1 MERQIELSEPSNAQ
15 RQGRMGDYRKKKKT
29 IKGTCFTA
37 IKQSYAT
44 NSWTYKYH
52 CSEFKV
58 RTKLFDGLAVCPIP
72 RNNTGA

>member
-1 MERQIELSEPSNAQ
+1 MERQIGLSEPSNAQ
-15 RQGRMGDYRKKKKT
+15 RQGRMGDYRKKN
-29 IKGTCFTA
+29 IKGTYFTA

-44 NSWTYKYH
+44 NSWTCKYH

-58 RTKLFDGLAVCPIP
+58 RTKLFDGLAMCPIP